1 MNTFFRKNW
10 VHAAV
15 IVLFFILT
23 YFYFGPQF
31 NGYGLRQHDIEQY
44 IGMSKELKDYHEQ
57 SGEYSLWTNSTFGGM
72 PSFQILVKYEGNLV
86 GEMVSAYLKSIPPP
100 AGLVFLYMICFY
112 IFALCLRINPW
123 IGLLGGIAFGF
134 SSYDI
139 IIIQAGHNSKALA
152 VAFMAPVVGAFI
164 MAYQRNLLW
173 GIILSAF
180 FMTLEISMNHLQ
192 VTYYLGI
199 LMLGLGIVML
209 IDAIRKKAFRRFFL
223 ASAGVLGAYILGVM
237 INYGNITLTNDYA
250 KHSIRGGN
258 DITLNPDGSSNQTN
272 STTGL
277 DKDDVTRWSYGVGES
292 FTLLSPYVKGGGTMT
307 LADSPFAEDAEKLD
321 LTRDQL
327 NGVMNYPV
335 YWGDQPMTSGPVY
348 VGIIVAFLAFLAMIF
363 VRNPIKW
370 ALLAVTL
377 LTLALSW
384 GKNFMGLTDF
394 FLENVP
400 GYNKFR
406 AVTIILVIVEL
417 CIPIL
422 GVLFLNYIVK
432 ERENLAAEKKK
443 FFIAS
448 GAFFAFLLLLKVVGL
463 GDNFMSENDKAQ
475 FAQIEQAKQNIKE
488 GIKAQIMQMDPAQQQ
503 QYGVNTADA
512 VQMEQFV
519 EAQYE
524 QYITQNN
531 LQQLKISESEI
542 KTVRESIFN
551 SSMNRSL
558 LFTVLAIAVLAL
570 LFLTKLPSLAV
581 VGGLT
586 VLVALDLIPVAN
598 NYLGKQELGAGYKYW
613 DTKANTMYPISAG
626 AADLQILEIETSLN
640 SSLKSKVAQAEKEG
654 RAKANELGF
663 SGKEKNRVIDS
674 YKFAALNKATN
685 YRVFDVNGN
694 FSSAHASYFHKSL
707 GGYHGAKLRN
717 IQNVFE
723 YHLSKNNNKVYDIL
737 NVKYFIQRDDKGN
750 EMASPNMTTLG
761 VAWFVKN
768 VEGYETPND
777 EIRALGNQFEVKNIG
792 QGQLIVNGEVKQT
805 ARVYGSENL
814 KYVLQGDSIN
824 VPMSNGMSEGMEAV
838 FVMDVN
844 GKTNLVPKMTLELD
858 TAKSFLKLTE
868 LKVTNEFKPREE
880 AVMLKSEAGKL
891 STKQFSGEGRIAMTS
906 YAPDK
911 ITYDAEANGKQFAVF
926 SEIYYPEGWKATI
939 DGKEVEIRK
948 TDYLLR
954 GIEIPSGKHKIEL
967 SFDIPKF
974 HSSNKMALIF
984 SLFLLLGMGGALVY
998 EWMKSRKS
1006 NDHVQ

>member
-10 VHAAV
+10 VHLAIIA
-15 IVLFFILT
+15 IFFVLT

-31 NGYGLRQHDIEQY
+31 EGYGLKQHDIEQY
-44 IGMSKELKDYHEQ
+44 IGMSKELKDYNEKT
-57 SGEYSLWTNSTFGGM
+57 GEYSLWTNSMFGGM
-72 PSFQILVKYEGNLV
+72 PSFQIMVKYEGNLV
-86 GEMVSAYLKSIPPP
+86 GQLVSAYLKTIPPP
-100 AGLVFLYMICFY
+100 AGLVFLYMLGFY

-123 IGLLGGIAFGF
+123 VGLLGAIAFGF

-173 GIILSAF
+173 GVLLSAL
-180 FMTLEISMNHLQ
+180 FMTFEISMNHLQ

-199 LMLGLGIVML
+199 LMLALGLVML
-209 IDAIRKKAFRRFFL
+209 VDAIRKKTFRKFFL
-223 ASAGVLGAYILGVM
+223 ASGGIVAAYLLAVF
-237 INYGNITLTNDYA
+237 INYGNIKLTNEYA
-250 KHSIRGGN
+250 EHSIRGGN
-258 DITLNPDGSSNQTN
+258 DITLNPDGTSNQVN
-272 STTGL
+272 STSGL

-292 FTLLSPYVKGGGTMT
+292 FTLISPYVKGGGTMT

-321 LTRDQL
+321 LTTEQL

-348 VGIIVAFLAFLAMIF
+348 VGIIVAFLAFLALIF
-363 VRNPIKW
+363 VKNPVKW
-370 ALLAVTL
+370 ALLAVTI

-394 FLENVP
+394 FLENIP

-432 ERENLAAEKKK
+432 ERGNIVAEKKK
-443 FFIAS
+443 FFLAS

-463 GDNFMSENDKAQ
+463 GDNFMSENDKVQ
-475 FAQIEQAKQNIKE
+475 FAQIEEAKQNIRD
-488 GIKAQIMQMDPAQQQ
+488 GIKAQVMQMDPAQQQ
-503 QYGVNTADA
+503 QYGVNMSDPA
-512 VQMEQFV
+512 QLEQFV
-519 EAQYE
+519 DAQYE
-524 QYITQNN
+524 QYVSQNN
-531 LQQLKISESEI
+531 LQQLKISQAEI

-551 SSMNRSL
+551 ASMNRSL
-558 LFTVLAIAVLAL
+558 LFCALAIGILSL
-570 LFLTKLPSLAV
+570 LFFTQLPSLAV
-581 VGGLT
+581 VGALS

-613 DTKANTMYPISAG
+613 DTKANTMYPISAT
-626 AADLQILEIETSLN
+626 AADLQILDIESSVN
-640 SSLKSKVAQAEKEG
+640 PSLKGKIAQAEKEG
-654 RAKANELGF
+654 RSKANELGF

-674 YKFAALNKATN
+674 YKFAVLNSMTN

-694 FSSAHASYFHKSL
+694 FGSAHASYFHKSL

-737 NVKYFIQRDDKGN
+737 NVKYFIQTDDKGSQ
-750 EMASPNMTTLG
+750 MASPNMTALG
-761 VAWFVKN
+761 NAWFVKN
-768 VEGYETPND
+768 IDRYNTPNE
-777 EIRALGNQFEVKNIG
+777 EIRALGNEFEVTNIG
-792 QGQLIVNGEVKQT
+792 QGQLVVNGEAKKT

-844 GKTNLVPKMTLELD
+844 GKTNLVPKMTLDLD
-858 TAKSFLKLTE
+858 TARSFLKLAE
-868 LKVTNEFKPREE
+868 LKAVNEFRHKEE
-880 AVMLKSEAGKL
+880 AVMLKSEADKL
-891 STKQFSGEGRIAMTS
+891 SAKQFSGEGRIVMTS

-911 ITYDAEANGKQFAVF
+911 ITYEADARGKQFALF
-926 SEIYYPEGWKATI
+926 SEIYYPEGWTAKI
-939 DGKEVEIRK
+939 DGKEAKIIK
-948 TDYLLR
+948 ADYLLR
-954 GIEIPSGKHKIEL
+954 GLEIPSGKHKIEF
-967 SFDIPKF
+967 SFDVPKF
-974 HSSNKMALIF
+974 HSSNTMALIC
-984 SLFLLLGMGGALVY
+984 SLILLIGLGAALVF
-998 EWMKSRKS
+998 EVMKSRKS
-1006 NDHVQ
+1006 NGGVQ